1 MACRWSTTTAAPW
14 RGPTPCYASQQ
25 YVDGHFSFYSFLYLL
40 MVYEWTIV
48 DLIPEY
54 LLLRQTI
61 RNAALTLDCR
71 HNHLS
76 AMLVRGMSAR
86 LPWPLSGP
94 V

>member
-1 MACRWSTTTAAPW
+1 
-14 RGPTPCYASQQ
+14 
-25 YVDGHFSFYSFLYLL
+25 